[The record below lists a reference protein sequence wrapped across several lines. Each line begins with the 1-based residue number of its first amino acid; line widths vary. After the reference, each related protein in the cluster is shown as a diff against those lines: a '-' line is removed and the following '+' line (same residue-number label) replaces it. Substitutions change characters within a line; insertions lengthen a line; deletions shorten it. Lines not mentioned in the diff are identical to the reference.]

1 MKARRHSLARYIPPS
16 SDPCKHFKIV
26 LGETHRGFEE
36 LSCLLARAWAGG
48 NFEMLNPAWRML
60 GYSPQELAGRC
71 VGELIA
77 LEPDAAR
84 AAVRSLLIEGS
95 WLEFGL
101 RCKDGRQI
109 RCHWSRHFD
118 DFTTSMFI
126 VGDVLRAAR
135 TWSGVALPAAAAQRN
150 RGLSVLR
157 S

>member
-1 MKARRHSLARYIPPS
+1 
-16 SDPCKHFKIV
+16 
-26 LGETHRGFEE
+26 
-36 LSCLLARAWAGG
+36 
-48 NFEMLNPAWRML
+48 MLNPAWRML
-60 GYSPQELAGRC
+60 GYSPRELAGRC

-109 RCHWSRHFD
+109 RYHWSRHFD

-126 VGDVLRAAR
+126 VGDVLGAAR
-135 TWSGVALPAAAAQRN
+135 ARSGVALPAAAAQRN
-150 RGLSVLR
+150 RGVSFLR

>member
-1 MKARRHSLARYIPPS
+1 MKARRHSLSGYIPPS

-26 LGETHRGFEE
+26 LGETYWGFEE

-48 NFEMLNPAWRML
+48 NFETLNPAWRML

-84 AAVRSLLIEGS
+84 AA
-95 WLEFGL
+95 
-101 RCKDGRQI
+101 
-109 RCHWSRHFD
+109 
-118 DFTTSMFI
+118 SMFI

-135 TWSGVALPAAAAQRN
+135 ARSDVAFPAAAAQRN
-150 RGLSVLR
+150 RGVSFLR